1 MFKHELGLRATD
13 KISGFTGTITSRVEY
28 LTGCDRYYVQP
39 KASKEGTFVE
49 GAYFDEAQLITD
61 EVVICWED
69 VQGEKKGACSPDPC
83 K

>member
-1 MFKHELGLRATD
+1 MFKHKLGLRATD
-13 KISGFTGTITSRVEY
+13 KISGFEGVITARVQY

-39 KASKEGTFVE
+39 KAKDGAFIE
-49 GAYFDEAQLITD
+49 GAYFDEAQLTTF
-61 EVVICWED
+61 ESVIKEND